1 MSNYDNY
8 WVLTDVQG
16 PMASNKGTDDYFKV
30 EMVNIKTQEPLE
42 SYIVNNNRNQHKWYD
57 IIEAER
63 WGIYKGIRTKR
74 SKGKVVINADFQPV
88 FVANP
93 SLTRD
98 ECKRF
103 KNTGSI
109 E

>member
-16 PMASNKGTDDYFKV
+16 PIPSSKGTDDYFKV
-30 EMVNIKTQEPLE
+30 EMVNVKTKEPLE

-88 FVANP
+88 FVDDP

-109 E
+109 